1 MNIESF
7 FQEVQDILATKIKDD
22 DYRDKIL
29 LSAEDE
35 NIQAIVNQYYNKDKT
50 DTRTCARHLYKI
62 LKNSV
67 GIKKSPIIKTFE
79 EFTLL
84 LESNKNKTKSG
95 KNSFN
100 IFLDCI
106 DKSENIFNSSNHLN
120 TGDFYYFFLT
130 DTFNNDAKLRNIFE
144 NKKSIPKAFGILEKL
159 KKEKKDRL
167 VFYFGI
173 DKDSFE
179 YGIFDLSDDDMYIVG
194 DFKFDDNSEIVFKN
208 KCLSPIK
215 NKLNSINTVNIKLLK
230 EIKNKFN
237 DFIKDVKITPV
248 IKDENTLIWEY
259 KNDVFRKEDITEDKM
274 NIFINSWIYKNNLNK
289 KISGFV
295 TLKGDSVIF
304 NLKPKNITSIIIE

>member
-35 NIQAIVNQYYNKDKT
+35 NIQAIVNQYYNKNNK
-50 DTRTCARHLYKI
+50 DTVTCASHLYKI

-67 GIKKSPIIKTFE
+67 GTKKSPIIKTFE

-84 LESNKNKTKSG
+84 LESKKSKSG

-144 NKKSIPKAFGILEKL
+144 NKTSIPKAFPILEKL
-159 KKEKKDRL
+159 KKERIS
-167 VFYFGI
+167 FYFGI

-179 YGIFDLSDDDMYIVG
+179 YGIFDNDNEELYSIG
-194 DFKFDDNSEIVFKN
+194 DFKFDNTTEVVFKN

-215 NKLNSINTVNIKLLK
+215 NKLNKINTENAKILK
-230 EIKNKFN
+230 EIKNMYSG
-237 DFIKDVKITPV
+237 FIKDVKITPI
-248 IKDENTLIWEY
+248 IKDENTLTWEY
-259 KNDVFRKEDITEDKM
+259 NKNTFRDEDNNEDKL

-295 TLKGDSVIF
+295 TIKGDTIIF
-304 NLKPKNITSIIIE
+304 NLKPKNITNIIIE